1 MFKKILKIFLLI
13 ISSVSTLAILLL
25 VYFNL
30 PVKNVE
36 SKAELGVTFS
46 ARYAQDIGLNW
57 KEAYI
62 ATLDDLQAKRIRI
75 PVYWDLAE
83 AEEGKYDFSDVD
95 WQLNEAQKRNAE
107 IILTVG
113 QKVPRWPECFI
124 PQWAGIND
132 QKRKE
137 SLAKFVEVSVNHFKS
152 FPAVK
157 YWQVENE
164 PFLDFGVCPKPDV
177 GLIDKEIEI
186 VRKNDGSRKIII
198 TDSGELSFWISAAKR
213 ADIFG
218 TTMYRDVVSAR
229 FGSLTYPIG
238 PNFFKFKQLII
249 KLFAGQDNAIVV
261 ELQGEPW
268 LQGQTTSFSL
278 EDQLKS
284 LNENKLKD
292 NVQFAKNS
300 GFSQIYLW
308 GVEWWYYLKVQKEY
322 PQIWEEAKNIFAK
335 NN

>member
-1 MFKKILKIFLLI
+1 MFKKILKTFLLI

-25 VYFNL
+25 VYFNF

-57 KEAYI
+57 KEAYV

-83 AEEGKYDFSDVD
+83 EEEGKYDFSNVD

-107 IILTVG
+107 VILVIG

-124 PQWAGIND
+124 PQWASVSD

-137 SLAKFVEVSVNHFKS
+137 SLLNFVEVSVNHFKN

-164 PFLDFGVCPKPDV
+164 PFLDFGVCPKPDFD
-177 GLIDKEIEI
+177 LIDKEIEI
-186 VRKNDGSRKIII
+186 VRENDSSKKIII

-229 FGSLTYPIG
+229 FGSIRYPIG
-238 PNFFKFKQLII
+238 PNFFKFKQLLI
-249 KLFAGQDNAIVV
+249 KLFAKQSNVIVV

-268 LQGQTTSFSL
+268 LSGWTIAFSL

-284 LNENKLKD
+284 FDENKLKD
-292 NVQFAKNS
+292 NIQFAKNTGLS
-300 GFSQIYLW
+300 RMYLW
-308 GVEWWYYLKVQKEY
+308 GAEWWYYLKVQKDY
-322 PQIWEEAKNIFAK
+322 PRVWETAKDIFAE